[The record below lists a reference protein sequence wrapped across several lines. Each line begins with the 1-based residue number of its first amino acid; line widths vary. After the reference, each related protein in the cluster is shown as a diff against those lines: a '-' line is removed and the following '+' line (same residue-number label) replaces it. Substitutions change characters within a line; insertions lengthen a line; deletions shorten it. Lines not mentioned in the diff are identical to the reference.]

1 MAVHAPDWHIQHD
14 APIEQIAIPDLATT
28 PLMHQ
33 HANLLTAAATGFTLR
48 RFDKPDEQ

>member
-1 MAVHAPDWHIQHD
+1 LAHPARR
-14 APIEQIAIPDLATT
+14 EQIAIPDLATT